1 MHPVLQQVFDSY
13 QPALTERPSEWCQLH
28 PVHDE
33 RQWSAQE
40 LIEHLVLT
48 CRSTSRE
55 LEKRLER
62 GHPTRAHSTPLQW
75 FLQLVVLSFGRM
87 PDGVPAPIFARP
99 DQLHWSPMSG
109 SELLEMLRQEMERMD
124 DRISECRQRFGIQRT
139 ASHFLLGPLRPDQ
152 WRRFHVIHI
161 RHHLDQLKRIERSVN
176 GRVRAEGEPVARER
190 PPQPDVSSST

>member
-1 MHPVLQQVFDSY
+1 MHPVLQQVFDAYGPILAGRS
-13 QPALTERPSEWCQLH
+13 PEWCQRH
-28 PVHDE
+28 PEQDD

-55 LEKRLER
+55 MEKRLER
-62 GHPTRAHSTPLQW
+62 GHPTRARSTPLQW

-87 PDGVPAPIFARP
+87 PNGVPAPIFARP
-99 DQLHWSPMSG
+99 DQLHWSAMGG
-109 SELLEMLRQEMERMD
+109 SELLEMLRQEIDRMD
-124 DRISECRQRFGIQRT
+124 ERISQCRQSFGIQRT

-161 RHHLDQLKRIERSVN
+161 GHHQEQLKRIEKFV
-176 GRVRAEGEPVARER
+176 GEPAWTEASPVAQER
-190 PPQPDVSSST
+190 RPRSRVNSST

>member
-1 MHPVLQQVFDSY
+1 MHPVLQQVFDAY
-13 QPALTERPSEWCQLH
+13 GPALAGRPAEWCQRH
-28 PVHDE
+28 PRQDE

-48 CRSTSRE
+48 CRSTTRE

-62 GHPTRAHSTPLQW
+62 GRATRARSTPLQW

-87 PDGVPAPIFARP
+87 PNGVPAPIFARP
-99 DQLHWSPMSG
+99 DQLHWNAQG
-109 SELLEMLRQEMERMD
+109 GGELLEMLRQEMERMD
-124 DRISECRQRFGIQRT
+124 ERITACRERFGIQRV

-161 RHHLDQLKRIERSVN
+161 RHHLDQLRRIEKLIN
-176 GRVRAEGEPVARER
+176 DPAWAEAPPVARER
-190 PPQPDVSSST
+190 RPRSRVNSST